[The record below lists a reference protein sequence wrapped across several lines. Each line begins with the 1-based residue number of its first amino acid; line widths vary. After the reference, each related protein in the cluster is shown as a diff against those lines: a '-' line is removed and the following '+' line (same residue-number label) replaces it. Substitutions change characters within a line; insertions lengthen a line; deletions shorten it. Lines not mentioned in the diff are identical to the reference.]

1 MRFLIL
7 YSAIIGPFY
16 NIKIFWMELMNMRD
30 EIEQLF
36 ADYTWPLDTRDWD
49 GFDDLFTDD
58 VSATISIAGE
68 QVMGPLEGKESVVET
83 FSGAAKGQTDV
94 RRHVISNLRLKVID
108 DNEVDTTAILT
119 LLVVD
124 EGKLELKSS
133 GIYFTR
139 IIRGGDDKWRFKEMQ
154 IALDVGF

>member
-1 MRFLIL
+1 
-7 YSAIIGPFY
+7 
-16 NIKIFWMELMNMRD
+16 MEMMNMRD

-36 ADYTWPLDTRDWD
+36 ADYAWPLDTKDWD

-68 QVMGPLEGKESVVET
+68 QVMGPLEGKDVVVET
-83 FSGAAKGQTDV
+83 FSGSAKGQTDV
-94 RRHVISNLRLKVID
+94 RRHVISNLRLKPIN
-108 DNEVDTTAILT
+108 DNEVNATAVLT

-124 EGKLELKSS
+124 GGKLELKSS
-133 GIYFTR
+133 GLYFTR
-139 IIRGGDDKWRFKEMQ
+139 IVRGDDKKWRFNELQ